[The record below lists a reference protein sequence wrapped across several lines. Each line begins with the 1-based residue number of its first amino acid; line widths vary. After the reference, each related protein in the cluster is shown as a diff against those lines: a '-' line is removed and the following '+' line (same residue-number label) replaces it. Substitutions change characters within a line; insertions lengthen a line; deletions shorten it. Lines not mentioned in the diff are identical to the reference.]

1 MKLSLYPLRNT
12 VIGTVVIHAIVT
24 APKIGPIFT
33 QKNPEVCET
42 F

>member
-12 VIGTVVIHAIVT
+12 VLGTVVIHAIAT
-24 APKIGPIFT
+24 APKIGPIFICT
-33 QKNPEVCET
+33 KKHET